1 MFSSKS
7 LKVVTIV
14 NRKICIKIKR
24 KCRKTVALIL
34 CIEARAILDTGTNFG
49 KSAAKNRYICRDFS
63 RVLIMVL
70 KLLR

>member
-14 NRKICIKIKR
+14 NRKICIKKR

-34 CIEARAILDTGTNFG
+34 YIVARARLDTGTNFG
-49 KSAAKNRYICRDFS
+49 KSAVAKNR
-63 RVLIMVL
+63 VL
-70 KLLR
+70 RSWF